1 MAREADTFTPGEV
14 ARALG
19 LTEFTV
25 LSLLTS
31 GQLEGHQDDQARWW
45 IPASAVDAAIMRRSA
60 STDAPPDPSVEE
72 TVAMPPISPTG
83 GADTPATDTPA
94 TETPATETPATET
107 PATDTPATD
116 TPAGEETIQFEAV
129 DGPVQRTSPTD
140 DDGQATSES
149 GWTTTDQAAR
159 SLGVSPRTVRR
170 FIDRGQLEGRK
181 VTEGIVET
189 WEVSIDSLY
198 ALRDKRISEGQVRR
212 NVPRKSVESQGA
224 ADTTDYIRDLTDR
237 LLRISAEAAELR
249 TRLELTFK
257 TESTLQ
263 EERDR
268 LRQDWERERQERQE
282 AQQEAQRLREELVAE
297 RSKGFW
303 QRLFGG

>member
-94 TETPATETPATET
+94 TEIS
-107 PATDTPATD
+107 ATDP
-116 TPAGEETIQFEAV
+116 PAGEETIQFEA
-129 DGPVQRTSPTD
+129 DAGPVQRTPPTD

-237 LLRISAEAAELR
+237 LLRTSAEAAELR

-282 AQQEAQRLREELVAE
+282 AQEEAQRLREELVVE

>member
-72 TVAMPPISPTG
+72 TTAMPPISPSG
-83 GADTPATDTPA
+83 SADTPATDTPA
-94 TETPATETPATET
+94 TETPATDP
-107 PATDTPATD
+107 
-116 TPAGEETIQFEAV
+116 PAGEETIQFEAV
-129 DGPVQRTSPTD
+129 AGPVQRTPPTD
-140 DDGQATSES
+140 DDGHATSES

-257 TESTLQ
+257 AESTLQ

-268 LRQDWERERQERQE
+268 LRQDWERERLERQE
-282 AQQEAQRLREELVAE
+282 AQEEANRLREELAAE

>member
-1 MAREADTFTPGEV
+1 MARGADTFTPGEV

-31 GQLEGHQDDQARWW
+31 GQLEGHQDEQARWW
-45 IPASAVDAAIMRRSA
+45 IPASAIDDAIMRRSA
-60 STDAPPDPSVEE
+60 SADVQPDPPLEE
-72 TVAMPPISPTG
+72 TTAMPPVSPTDS
-83 GADTPATDTPA
+83 ADTPATDTPA
-94 TETPATETPATET
+94 N
-107 PATDTPATD
+107 
-116 TPAGEETIQFEAV
+116 EETNQFEADAEV
-129 DGPVQRTSPTD
+129 DAGPVQWTPPTD

-149 GWTTTDQAAR
+149 GCATTDKAAR

-170 FIDRGQLEGRK
+170 FIDRGELEGRK
-181 VTEGIVET
+181 VTEGIVEA

-212 NVPRKSVESQGA
+212 NVPRKSTESQGA
-224 ADTTDYIRDLTDR
+224 ADTTDYICDLTDR

-257 TESTLQ
+257 AESTLQ

-268 LRQDWERERQERQE
+268 LRQDWERERQERQQ
-282 AQQEAQRLREELVAE
+282 AQEEAQRLREELVAE

>member
-31 GQLEGHQDDQARWW
+31 GQLEGHQDEQARWW
-45 IPASAVDAAIMRRSA
+45 IPASAIDDAIMSRSA

-72 TVAMPPISPTG
+72 TTAMPPISPTG
-83 GADTPATDTPA
+83 SADTPATDTPA
-94 TETPATETPATET
+94 SE
-107 PATDTPATD
+107 D
-116 TPAGEETIQFEAV
+116 TIQFEADAEV
-129 DGPVQRTSPTD
+129 DAGPAQWTPPTD

-181 VTEGIVET
+181 VTEGIVEA

-212 NVPRKSVESQGA
+212 NVPRKSTESQGA

-257 TESTLQ
+257 AESTLQ

-282 AQQEAQRLREELVAE
+282 AQEEAQRLREELVAE

>member
-31 GQLEGHQDDQARWW
+31 GQLEGHQDEEARWW
-45 IPASAVDAAIMRRSA
+45 IPASAIDDAVMRRSA
-60 STDAPPDPSVEE
+60 STDAQPDPSVEE
-72 TVAMPPISPTG
+72 TVSMPPVSPTG
-83 GADTPATDTPA
+83 SADTPATDTPA
-94 TETPATETPATET
+94 S
-107 PATDTPATD
+107 
-116 TPAGEETIQFEAV
+116 EETAQFEA
-129 DGPVQRTSPTD
+129 DAQADAGPEPWTPPTD

-170 FIDRGQLEGRK
+170 FIDRGELEGRK
-181 VTEGIVET
+181 VTEGIVEA

-212 NVPRKSVESQGA
+212 NVPRKSVERQGA

-257 TESTLQ
+257 AESTLQ

-282 AQQEAQRLREELVAE
+282 AQEEALRLREELVAE

>member
-31 GQLEGHQDDQARWW
+31 GQLEGHQDEQARWW
-45 IPASAVDAAIMRRSA
+45 IPASAIDDTIMRRSA

-94 TETPATETPATET
+94 TDTPATET
-107 PATDTPATD
+107 PATDPPAS
-116 TPAGEETIQFEAV
+116 EETIQFEA
-129 DGPVQRTSPTD
+129 DAGSVQRTPPTD

-237 LLRISAEAAELR
+237 LLRISSEAAELR

-268 LRQDWERERQERQE
+268 LRQDWERERQERQQ
-282 AQQEAQRLREELVAE
+282 AQEEAQRLREELVAE

>member
-31 GQLEGHQDDQARWW
+31 GQLEGHQDEQARWW
-45 IPASAVDAAIMRRSA
+45 IPASAIDDAAMRRSA
-60 STDAPPDPSVEE
+60 RTDAPPDPSVEE

-83 GADTPATDTPA
+83 SADTPATDTP
-94 TETPATETPATET
+94 TTDTHATET
-107 PATDTPATD
+107 PATDTPAGED
-116 TPAGEETIQFEAV
+116 TTQFEA
-129 DGPVQRTSPTD
+129 DAGPVQRTPPTD

-170 FIDRGQLEGRK
+170 FIDRGQLKGRK

-212 NVPRKSVESQGA
+212 NVPRKSVEIQGA
-224 ADTTDYIRDLTDR
+224 TDTTDYIRDLTDR

-268 LRQDWERERQERQE
+268 LREDWERERQERQD
-282 AQQEAQRLREELVAE
+282 AQEEAQRLREELVAE

>member
-31 GQLEGHQDDQARWW
+31 GQLQGHQDEQARWW
-45 IPASAVDAAIMRRSA
+45 IPASAVDDAIMRRSA
-60 STDAPPDPSVEE
+60 STDAQPDPSLEE
-72 TVAMPPISPTG
+72 TTAMPPISPTG
-83 GADTPATDTPA
+83 SADTPATDTPA
-94 TETPATETPATET
+94 S
-107 PATDTPATD
+107 
-116 TPAGEETIQFEAV
+116 EETNQIEA
-129 DGPVQRTSPTD
+129 DAEADAASVQWTPPTD
-140 DDGQATSES
+140 GDGQLTSES
-149 GWTTTDQAAR
+149 GWTTTDLAAKA
-159 SLGVSPRTVRR
+159 LGVSPRSVRR
-170 FIDRGQLEGRK
+170 FIDRGELEGRK
-181 VTEGIVET
+181 VTEGIVEA
-189 WEVSIDSLY
+189 WEVSIDSLHT
-198 ALRDKRISEGQVRR
+198 LRDKRISEGQVRR
-212 NVPRKSVESQGA
+212 NVSRKSVESQGA

-237 LLRISAEAAELR
+237 LLRLSSEAAELR

-257 TESTLQ
+257 AESTLQ

-282 AQQEAQRLREELVAE
+282 AQEEAQRLREELVAE
-297 RSKGFW
+297 RAKGFW

>member
-31 GQLEGHQDDQARWW
+31 GRLEGHQDEQARWW
-45 IPASAVDAAIMRRSA
+45 IPASAIDEAIMRRSA
-60 STDAPPDPSVEE
+60 STDVQPDPSVEE
-72 TVAMPPISPTG
+72 TTAMPPVSPSG
-83 GADTPATDTPA
+83 SAD
-94 TETPATETPATET
+94 T

-116 TPAGEETIQFEAV
+116 TPATDTPTTDPPASEETIQFEA
-129 DGPVQRTSPTD
+129 DADPAQWTPPTD
-140 DDGQATSES
+140 GDGQATSES

-212 NVPRKSVESQGA
+212 NARPKTVESQGA
-224 ADTTDYIRDLTDR
+224 MDTTDYIRDLTDR

-257 TESTLQ
+257 AESTLQ

-282 AQQEAQRLREELVAE
+282 AQEEAQRLREELVAE

>member
-31 GQLEGHQDDQARWW
+31 GQLEGHQDEQARWW
-45 IPASAVDAAIMRRSA
+45 IPASAIDDAIMRRSG

-72 TVAMPPISPTG
+72 TAAMPPVSPTG
-83 GADTPATDTPA
+83 NADTPATDTS
-94 TETPATETPATET
+94 
-107 PATDTPATD
+107 DS
-116 TPAGEETIQFEAV
+116 EETIQFEAEAEA
-129 DGPVQRTSPTD
+129 DAGPAQWTPPTD
-140 DDGQATSES
+140 DGGQSTSES

-170 FIDRGQLEGRK
+170 FIDRGELEGRK
-181 VTEGIVET
+181 VTEGIVEA

-198 ALRDKRISEGQVRR
+198 ALRDKRISEGHVRR
-212 NVPRKSVESQGA
+212 NVPRKSIERQGSS
-224 ADTTDYIRDLTDR
+224 DTTDYIRDLTDR
-237 LLRISAEAAELR
+237 LLRISTEAAELR

-257 TESTLQ
+257 AESTLQ

-282 AQQEAQRLREELVAE
+282 AQEEAQRLREELVAE

>member
-1 MAREADTFTPGEV
+1 MQWTP
-14 ARALG
+14 
-19 LTEFTV
+19 
-25 LSLLTS
+25 
-31 GQLEGHQDDQARWW
+31 
-45 IPASAVDAAIMRRSA
+45 
-60 STDAPPDPSVEE
+60 
-72 TVAMPPISPTG
+72 
-83 GADTPATDTPA
+83 
-94 TETPATETPATET
+94 
-107 PATDTPATD
+107 
-116 TPAGEETIQFEAV
+116 
-129 DGPVQRTSPTD
+129 PTD

-212 NVPRKSVESQGA
+212 NVPRKSTESQGA

-257 TESTLQ
+257 AESTLQ

-282 AQQEAQRLREELVAE
+282 AQEEAQRLREELVAE